1 MVRGSTYLQFEWLG
15 AKGRHPKISQVMKQ
29 KLFKKK
35 QVWRK
40 NVETWISQPNV
51 EKAEHRDSHVFLIA
65 QVMTLEKYF
74 KDPL

>member
-1 MVRGSTYLQFEWLG
+1 MVRGSTYLQFERLG
-15 AKGRHPKISQVMKQ
+15 AKGRHPKISHETEMI
-29 KLFKKK
+29 FKKK